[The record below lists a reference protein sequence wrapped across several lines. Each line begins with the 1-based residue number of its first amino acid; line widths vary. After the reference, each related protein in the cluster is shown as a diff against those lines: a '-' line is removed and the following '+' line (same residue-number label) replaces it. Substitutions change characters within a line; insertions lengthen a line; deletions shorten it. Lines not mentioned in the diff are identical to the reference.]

1 MVDQYGRILCYMCG
15 SVMRTASVSHANDSG
30 ELRVVFLCE
39 ECQAMQ
45 AFPIPRTSEFQP
57 VM

>member
-1 MVDQYGRILCYMCG
+1 MIDQFGRILCYMCG
-15 SVMRTASVSHANDSG
+15 GVMRTASVSHANDSG

-39 ECQAMQ
+39 ECQASQ
-45 AFPIPRTSEFQP
+45 VFPIPRTNEFQP